1 MNEVFLD
8 DEKNSSE
15 NLIEFINDKD
25 VKEMTSQS
33 TYNLRIT
40 ADEK

>member
-1 MNEVFLD
+1 MNKVFLD

-25 VKEMTSQS
+25 VKKRTS
-33 TYNLRIT
+33 
-40 ADEK
+40 

>member
-25 VKEMTSQS
+25 VKKMTSQS
-33 TYNLRIT
+33 TYNLRII